1 MSTNLLNFLQ
11 SNYQELIQIYITE
24 RKGKGDG
31 ILMITQMDNEKV
43 NVNYLTNDIIPEQL
57 LLDINNRRE
66 TNKNSIIYF
75 YLSSL
80 SDLETSQIVEIDLDN
95 KK

>member
-31 ILMITQMDNEKV
+31 ILMITQMNNEKV
-43 NVNYLTNDIIPEQL
+43 NVNYLTNDNIPEQL

>member
-95 KK
+95 NK